1 VDVTEQLSLYSP
13 AVQECP
19 YGAYKTYRDESPIHV
34 MPESGA
40 YLLTRYDHVMAV
52 LKRPDIFHHGPAP
65 AQTIGTA
72 AGEPAS
78 TAQTSAGQPLTVY
91 QDGDEIHQSP
101 LNTDPPV
108 HRSYRNLI
116 DGHFSM
122 RGVRRYKSLA
132 EAHAHAA
139 IDSWIDQGEVD
150 LIAGFCEPFPRNV
163 ITDIFGFNNE
173 DNDKLQEWSAAWVLP
188 FSGALGPEQER
199 YCAEKMVEFRA
210 YIDAA
215 VRAKTESPD
224 ESVISSL
231 IAAEFENPDG
241 TKRPLQ
247 RMEIVSMVDMIFT
260 GGHHTTTNAF
270 GSMME
275 MVLTQPGLQE
285 RVRKDV
291 AARAG
296 LIEEALR
303 LESVVQG
310 MFRHS
315 TEDFKIDDVVIPAGS
330 TVHVRFAAA
339 NRDERMFPE
348 PDALN
353 PKRPNVRRHLAFGIG
368 EHHCP
373 GSALARME
381 LEIGLEAIFSRTEDI
396 RALPSER
403 SGLHTP
409 GLVLRGLLELKV
421 GFTKA

>member
-1 VDVTEQLSLYSP
+1 MTEQLSLLSP
-13 AVQECP
+13 EVQECP
-19 YGAYKTYRDESPIHV
+19 YEAYRVYRDESPIHV

-40 YLLTRYDHVMAV
+40 YLLTRYEHVMAV

-65 AQTIGTA
+65 AQTVGTQD
-72 AGEPAS
+72 GEQAS

-91 QDGDEIHQSP
+91 KDGDEVHQSP

-122 RGVRRYKSLA
+122 RGVQRYKGLMES
-132 EAHAHAA
+132 HAHAA
-139 IDSWIDQGEVD
+139 IDEWIDRGEVD
-150 LIAGFCEPFPRNV
+150 LIAGFSEPFPRNV
-163 ITDIFGFNNE
+163 ITDIFGFSM
-173 DNDKLQEWSAAWVLP
+173 DDTDKLREWSAAWVLP
-188 FSGALGPEQER
+188 FSGALTPELES

-210 YIDAA
+210 YIDTA
-215 VRAKTESPD
+215 VRAKADRPD
-224 ESVISSL
+224 DSVISSL
-231 IAAEFENPDG
+231 IEAEFENPDG
-241 TKRPLQ
+241 TKRPLH

-275 MVLTQPGLQE
+275 MVVARPELQALI
-285 RVRKDV
+285 RADV
-291 AARAG
+291 GARDG

-310 MFRHS
+310 MFRHT
-315 TEDFKIDDVVIPAGS
+315 TEDFKIDDVVIPRGS

-348 PDALN
+348 PEELDLD
-353 PKRPNVRRHLAFGIG
+353 RPNVRRHLAFGIG

-373 GSALARME
+373 GSALARVEMAM
-381 LEIGLEAIFSRTEDI
+381 GLEAILSRTRDI
-396 RALPSER
+396 WALPSER
-403 SGLHTP
+403 AGLHTP

-421 GFTKA
+421 GFTRA

>member
-1 VDVTEQLSLYSP
+1 MTEQLSLFSP
-13 AVQECP
+13 EVQECP
-19 YGAYKTYRDESPIHV
+19 YDAYKIYRDESPIHV

-52 LKRPDIFHHGPAP
+52 LKRPDVFHHGPAP
-65 AQTIGTA
+65 AQTVGA
-72 AGEPAS
+72 VAGESAS

-91 QDGDEIHQSP
+91 KDGDEVHQSP

-122 RGVRRYKSLA
+122 RGVQRYKSLVG
-132 EAHAHAA
+132 AHAHAA
-139 IDSWIDQGEVD
+139 IDTWIDQGEVD
-150 LIAGFCEPFPRNV
+150 LISGFSEPFPRNV
-163 ITDIFGFNNE
+163 ITEIFGFSM
-173 DNDKLQEWSAAWVLP
+173 DDTAKLQEWSAAWVLP
-188 FSGALGPEQER
+188 FSGALTPEQEA

-210 YIDAA
+210 YIDAV
-215 VRAKTESPD
+215 VRAKAESPD
-224 ESVISSL
+224 DSVISSL

-241 TKRPLQ
+241 SKRPLQ
-247 RMEIVSMVDMIFT
+247 RMEIVSMIDMIFT

-275 MVLTQPGLQE
+275 LVLAQPALQA
-285 RVRKDV
+285 RIRTDV
-291 AARAG
+291 AARDG

-310 MFRHS
+310 MFRHT
-315 TEDFKIDDVVIPAGS
+315 TEDFQIDDVVIPRGS

-339 NRDERMFPE
+339 NRDERMFRE
-348 PDALN
+348 PDALD
-353 PKRPNVRRHLAFGIG
+353 PERPNLRRHLAFGIG

-381 LEIGLEAIFSRTEDI
+381 MALGLEAILSRTQDLW
-396 RALPSER
+396 ALPSER